1 MMDKYAFAGFSIPFV
16 AVAVMH
22 FDRNILSDAL
32 VRSIFYCKSNYNYF
46 SAYLD
51 ISLAL
56 TAGLRLKSSSYVS
69 HELRQES
76 EPAPPIQA
84 GPQQKKTGYVH
95 TVKWSGEGDGIHHR
109 RLVYRGSAKLESP
122 GASQSPNQSLSD
134 LGGG

>member
-56 TAGLRLKSSSYVS
+56 TAGLRFRYDDREWMNVC
-69 HELRQES
+69 
-76 EPAPPIQA
+76 A
-84 GPQQKKTGYVH
+84 VH
-95 TVKWSGEGDGIHHR
+95 
-109 RLVYRGSAKLESP
+109 
-122 GASQSPNQSLSD
+122 
-134 LGGG
+134 

>member
-1 MMDKYAFAGFSIPFV
+1 MWAFGLAWGMFCLGCIAIVP
-16 AVAVMH
+16 
-22 FDRNILSDAL
+22 IEEEP
-32 VRSIFYCKSNYNYF
+32 
-46 SAYLD
+46 
-51 ISLAL
+51 SL
-56 TAGLRLKSSSYVS
+56 TPPRLKSSSYVS

-76 EPAPPIQA
+76 EPAPPIHA